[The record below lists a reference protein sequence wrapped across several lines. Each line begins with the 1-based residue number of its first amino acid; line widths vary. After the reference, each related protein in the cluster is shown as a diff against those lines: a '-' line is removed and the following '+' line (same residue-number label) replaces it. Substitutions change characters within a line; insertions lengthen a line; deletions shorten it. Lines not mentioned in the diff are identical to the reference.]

1 MARTKKEENKEVDV
15 RKERIEKKRKEALRK
30 GEVIKKINACS
41 RDLTV
46 EVMSNVK
53 NFIYKCPSTDVVLE
67 INGFGNTDVMTYE
80 VFKAMCNR
88 KKRILEQYW
97 IIPIAVY
104 GNDEITLDDV
114 MEVLKIDNL
123 FEEDMFFE
131 DNIDDILLNCNAK
144 QLSGFLNAYNSRY
157 KELIINRAV
166 ELARQDLLSDG
177 TKRKVLIKENP
188 KLKEIFDD
196 IDEELMENI

>member
-1 MARTKKEENKEVDV
+1 MARSKKEENKELDV
-15 RKERIEKKRKEALRK
+15 RKERIKKKRKEALRK

-41 RDLTV
+41 RDLTI
-46 EVMSNVK
+46 EFMSNVK
-53 NFIYKCPSTDVVLE
+53 NFIYACPSTGVGLE
-67 INGFGNTDVMTYE
+67 VNGFGNTDVMTYE
-80 VFKAMCNR
+80 VFKTMCNR
-88 KKRILEQYW
+88 KRSILERYW

-114 MEVLKIDNL
+114 LEVLKIDNL

-131 DNIDDILLNCNAK
+131 DNIDDILLNCNSK
-144 QLSGFLNAYNSRY
+144 QLAGFLKAYNSKY

-166 ELARQDLLSDG
+166 ELVRQDLLSDS
-177 TKRKVLIKENP
+177 TKRKVLIKENT

-196 IDEELMENI
+196 IDDKLMEDI